1 MLSLTASNL
10 VLALVVLPGMVASL
24 VLGSTG
30 TSTILALSNP
40 HLSISQHRNRT
51 TQHNDDNS
59 TTTNGSESVEDF
71 ISTTTGVGAET
82 ESLIT
87 NIVRDQEKQQQGDVI
102 IKSMGIHEREKVHD
116 GYQSLDD
123 VTTKTEGLWREEEE
137 DGARDTESGQ
147 IVVDGHEV
155 EEVQGGDKEEEAHPI
170 HQGERGGGWK
180 GGGQW
185 AGSHKLCQ
193 GAAFFTNFVTSAS
206 AITVAVIAL
215 DRLVSFRHFLCII
228 SNIQKY

>member
-1 MLSLTASNL
+1 M
-10 VLALVVLPGMVASL
+10 
-24 VLGSTG
+24 LGSTG

-40 HLSISQHRNRT
+40 HLSISQHRNHT
-51 TQHNDDNS
+51 TQQNDN
-59 TTTNGSESVEDF
+59 TTATGESESVEDL
-71 ISTTTGVGAET
+71 ISTTIGVGSET

-102 IKSMGIHEREKVHD
+102 IKSIGIHEREKEHD
-116 GYQSLDD
+116 GYQSLDE
-123 VTTKTEGLWREEEE
+123 VTTNTEGLWREEED

-147 IVVDGHEV
+147 VVVNGHEV
-155 EEVQGGDKEEEAHPI
+155 EEVQGEDKEEEAHPI
-170 HQGERGGGWK
+170 LQGERGGGWK

-215 DRLVSFRHFLCII
+215 DRLVYILPFSL
-228 SNIQKY
+228 YY